1 MKKNKVVVFL
11 FQFFIFLLLALLSPT
26 QHAVAQAP
34 QQNIWDGMF
43 QMIKPIGQAFGYKT
57 GVPQDI
63 RIIAATIIRIF
74 ILFLSTIFFV
84 LVVYGGYTWMM
95 AQGEEDRVNKGKGI
109 LRNGIVGIA
118 IIFVSYAITRYV
130 LLSLACAVSS
140 YSGWCLFFN
149 GVT

>member
-1 MKKNKVVVFL
+1 MKKRRIVLFVFEFL
-11 FQFFIFLLLALLSPT
+11 IFFLLAIFLPT
-26 QHAVAQAP
+26 QQVVAQE
-34 QQNIWDGMF
+34 QNIWDGMF
-43 QMIKPIGQAFGYKT
+43 QMIKPIGQAFGYQT

-74 ILFLSTIFFV
+74 ILILTIIFFI

-109 LRNGIVGIA
+109 LRNGIVGIV
-118 IIFVSYAITRYV
+118 IIFASYAITRYV
-130 LLSLACAVSS
+130 LLSITCAVSS

-149 GVT
+149 GVTS